1 MENLKNDLADLVG
14 QMEMEKIPLCDVIDS
29 LNNLVTYYKKVLFRV
44 RIDYLEGY
52 EETKSKYFS
61 LLEVEDWIDEDDL
74 NEVKKLNV
82 GFGVEI
88 VGVGDRI
95 YLERTK

>member
-52 EETKSKYFS
+52 EETSFRRNRSPNIRHANRK
-61 LLEVEDWIDEDDL
+61 IC
-74 NEVKKLNV
+74 
-82 GFGVEI
+82 
-88 VGVGDRI
+88 
-95 YLERTK
+95 